1 MVSFESW
8 FIPLNTF
15 QIICIV
21 LSILLAILFL
31 LTIIYDRT
39 CHTMPMLFVGNSCL
53 IGIIFGALILGMR
66 VFTLKNDLQQ
76 IEYRD
81 IFCNFRGYLGYAT
94 CSIQNSSYLLQA
106 LYRYLLVVYPNRLL
120 FQTLKFQLFLIISTW
135 LFGFLYPLIFMF
147 NGELLYNVDNHICQ
161 LPLHLSFS
169 IIYMAN
175 FAYMTPVSLTMIVY
189 VKLVRYV
196 HRMSRNVISA
206 NTIQRAERELKMV
219 RRTVILVSI
228 LFILCFPYALFIF
241 LSFVTTITK
250 YHFRITCSF
259 LDTSYLGII
268 CVVLLFTDP
277 LKESL
282 RKTRIYPF
290 KQPMSLPT
298 ISQKEKIQ
306 CIRA

>member
-8 FIPLNTF
+8 FIPLG
-15 QIICIV
+15 ILPIVCIV
-21 LSILLAILFL
+21 LGMMLATLFL
-31 LTIIYDRT
+31 LRIIYDRT
-39 CHTMPMLFVGNSCL
+39 CHTMPMLFVGNSCF

-66 VFTLKNDLQQ
+66 VFTLNNDLQQ

-81 IFCNFRGYLGYAT
+81 LFCNFRGYFGYAT

-196 HRMSRNVISA
+196 HRMSRNVVSA
-206 NTIQRAERELKMV
+206 NTMQRAERELKMV

-241 LSFVTTITK
+241 LSFVTAIHK
-250 YHFRITCSF
+250 YHFRIAYIF
-259 LDTSYLGII
+259 LDVSYLFMIVAI
-268 CVVLLFTDP
+268 FMFTDP
-277 LKESL
+277 LKASL
-282 RKTRIYPF
+282 VGKRV
-290 KQPMSLPT
+290 QPSTTTLALPT
-298 ISQKEKIQ
+298 V
-306 CIRA
+306 A